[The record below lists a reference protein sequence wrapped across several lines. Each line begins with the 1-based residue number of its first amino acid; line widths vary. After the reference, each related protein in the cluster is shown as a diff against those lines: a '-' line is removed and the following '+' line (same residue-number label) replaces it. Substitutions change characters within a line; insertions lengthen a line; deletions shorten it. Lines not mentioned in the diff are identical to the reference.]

1 MKFVRLLICGFL
13 LFPLFAQAKEAEMN
27 LLEFLEKE
35 HIPSEEL
42 LPADITVTK
51 GFEPGIGFP
60 TGEVRELHGKVFVI
74 HHESN
79 RAYKLQE
86 RMPVFRG
93 DTLIT
98 QHDSRVSLLLADK
111 SALVLAASSKL
122 VLDRTFYHIDSRKES
137 RKTQLQLLFGR
148 IRSFVS
154 RITGNS
160 DYTITTPTA
169 VVGVRGTDF
178 ALVVG
183 PVLRKPSECE
193 SFSLTSSSG
202 NYSERDETVSSLMTA
217 LVTGENHSSVE
228 FADHQG
234 HSPILVNSLSMGGL
248 LAGCNGIE
256 PLYIGRAALK
266 ILQNIGPE
274 LDQLQDILTAQ
285 QKQPSEFMFAPL
297 QRDRD
302 ELELIQT
309 PVSPVRP

>member
-1 MKFVRLLICGFL
+1 MKFVRLLSCCFL
-13 LFPLFAQAKEAEMN
+13 LFPLFAQASEEQRN
-27 LLEFLEKE
+27 LLEFLKKE
-35 HIPSEEL
+35 HIPSEKL
-42 LPADITVTK
+42 LPADITVTR
-51 GFEPGIGFP
+51 GFESGIGLP
-60 TGEVRELHGKVFVI
+60 VGEVQEAYGTVFVI

-79 RAYKLQE
+79 RAYTLHE

-98 QHDSRVSLLLADK
+98 QHESRVSLLLADK

-148 IRSFVS
+148 VRSFVS
-154 RITGNS
+154 KITGNS

-193 SFSLTSSSG
+193 SFSLPRSSG
-202 NYSERDETVSSLMTA
+202 NFSERDETVSSLMTA

-228 FADHQG
+228 FADNQR
-234 HSPILVNSLSMGGL
+234 HSPILVNSLSISGL
-248 LAGCNGIE
+248 LAGCSGTE
-256 PLYIGRAALK
+256 PLFIGRDALK
-266 ILQNIGPE
+266 TLQKIGPE
-274 LDQLQDILTAQ
+274 LQQLQDMLTAQ
-285 QKQPSEFMFAPL
+285 QKQPSEFMLAPF
-297 QRDRD
+297 RREID
-302 ELELIQT
+302 ELELIQP